1 MRNKLLAVSLLS
13 IVSAN
18 VMAQTN
24 NKESGVYVEIGAIQA
39 YYKEPLLNFNHT
51 MGALKAGYNINKN
64 FAVEAMYAGNL
75 NSASFYYG
83 STNITAQVQ
92 SAYGIYGK
100 GTIPLS
106 DNVSLYA
113 KIGATNGT
121 VTASSAYGSAWSS
134 GTSPAFGAGVQL
146 NINKDIYASLD
157 YMSYYNRDGVSITGP
172 SVNLGYKF

>member
-24 NKESGVYVEIGAIQA
+24 NKESGIYVEIGAMQA
-39 YYKEPLLNFNHT
+39 YYKDPLINFNHT

-64 FAVEAMYAGNL
+64 FAIEGMYAGNL
-75 NSASFYYG
+75 NSATGYVG
-83 STNITAQVQ
+83 STAVTAQVQ
-92 SAYGIYGK
+92 SAYGLYGK
-100 GTIPLS
+100 GTIPLT

-121 VTASSAYGSAWSS
+121 VTASTAYASAWSS
-134 GTSPAFGAGVQL
+134 GTSPSFGAGVQL

-157 YMSYYNRDGVSITGP
+157 YMSYYNRDGISITGP
-172 SVNLGYKF
+172 SINLGYKF